1 MSGLA
6 PGFLSVAT
14 RGAAKKQRAVARI
27 PGEGASDAVSAEE
40 FAELRRQFEALSG
53 RYEGLVGALAAEKLA
68 REDVEQRLA
77 QAEAKAVTLAEDITE
92 LRNSQQRFDISTRR
106 ASLVV
111 HNVPESPGVD
121 AGDALQQVCTSA
133 GLQPLTYSEAVRLGK
148 PPAEAGAGGEVRPRP
163 VLVKFGAVQQKH
175 ELLQQSK
182 VLRGQ
187 KVYLDDDLT
196 PFQRSMRAKLSS
208 VFKLLKFYKRP
219 RFWRQERLFTVFEG
233 ALVPCDLRTV
243 PPGCCRAAAAA

>member
-6 PGFLSVAT
+6 PGFLSVTTRAAT
-14 RGAAKKQRAVARI
+14 KKQREVARA
-27 PGEGASDAVSAEE
+27 PRGTTSEAAWVWSPEE
-40 FAELRRQFEALSG
+40 FKKLKRQFEALSG
-53 RYEGLVGALAAEKLA
+53 RYGDLEGALTTEKVA
-68 REDVEQRLA
+68 RGNVEQRLA
-77 QAEAKAVTLAEDITE
+77 QIEAKALQPGEEVTE

-121 AGDALQQVCTSA
+121 GGDALQQVCHSA

-148 PPAEAGAGGEVRPRP
+148 PPADAGAGQQARPRP
-163 VLVKFGAVQQKH
+163 VLVKFGAAQQKH

-182 VLRGQ
+182 ALCDR

-196 PFQRSMRAKLSS
+196 PYQRYVQSS
-208 VFKLLKFYKRP
+208 
-219 RFWRQERLFTVFEG
+219 
-233 ALVPCDLRTV
+233 
-243 PPGCCRAAAAA
+243 AACSACSSST